1 MSKVNVPNFDFSYA
15 NTNAHNFKKIYQS
28 LYKIFAFFV
37 KMGSLLS
44 YDTMK
49 KTHEL
54 IIWIGSDGLDWIY
67 HIIWRPQMNGKLT
80 VRS

>member
-1 MSKVNVPNFDFSYA
+1 
-15 NTNAHNFKKIYQS
+15 
-28 LYKIFAFFV
+28 
-37 KMGSLLS
+37 MGSLLS

-49 KTHEL
+49 KTREL

-80 VRS
+80 GRS